1 MASALT
7 ALSIKNYKKSEK
19 IARALGVDPK
29 LAQLGLSAAQ
39 AASIVPFSLRKKI
52 VQNALATGLASL
64 AFLSEA
70 RRGNPLGEFRVEA
83 VARMVNNGD
92 SLPLLFPEEDLFTP
106 YASTHLDTTGS
117 ESNTLVS
124 GGRRLDRCSRVDLG
138 SLGTVV
144 PCGRFPHLWLQAHA
158 DVYSNRLR
166 VMSSTELPALLS
178 TDFTGRP
185 ADILVLLGEWANS
198 DLQVISQAISS
209 SSQRDSHRF
218 NIVYRRALRSETR
231 AVAAKVPKALLL
243 TQQCRPRE
251 KYLQN

>member
-1 MASALT
+1 MVS
-7 ALSIKNYKKSEK
+7 K
-19 IARALGVDPK
+19 
-29 LAQLGLSAAQ
+29 
-39 AASIVPFSLRKKI
+39 
-52 VQNALATGLASL
+52 
-64 AFLSEA
+64 
-70 RRGNPLGEFRVEA
+70 GE
-83 VARMVNNGD
+83 

-106 YASTHLDTTGS
+106 YASTHLDTAGS

-185 ADILVLLGEWANS
+185 ADILVLLGEWASS
-198 DLQVISQAISS
+198 DLQIISQAILVLIST
-209 SSQRDSHRF
+209 RDSHRF
-218 NIVYRRALRSETR
+218 NIEYRRPLRVKLEQLQRRFQRPYYSLNSADLVEMPPESRGLNLKRRKEKRCLREMKTRGKSKKGGACDVGAL
-231 AVAAKVPKALLL
+231 
-243 TQQCRPRE
+243 
-251 KYLQN
+251 